1 MKKNNLKSKSQ
12 EEIKKLEAEDKK
24 ELMILRAQVSMGTSP
39 KNPGRIKEI
48 KKELARIYTL
58 KKMEEIK
65 KHE

>member
-12 EEIKKLEAEDKK
+12 EEIKKLEAEGKK